1 MTLRRVVF
9 PGILLLSCSAAVIE
23 ACSAPDPGLVVFS
36 TNPNKIKDAGVT
48 GKPGDGGGGANDDGG
63 GTVTPPSAFDGEGAY
78 TQTSGSST
86 LQSQHM
92 AQFGTMNPAG
102 HNCFDC
108 HTDGGVASTKFTLGG
123 TVVDGTDAG
132 IPGVEVRIL
141 NPGDGGAVSCYSDAQ
156 GNFFA
161 VSSVGVPISANAR
174 VGARNATVTQEMPD
188 LLTGPAQG
196 GCNQKGTCHG
206 GTQGAVHLP

>member
-9 PGILLLSCSAAVIE
+9 PGILLISCSAAVIE

-36 TNPNKIKDAGVT
+36 TNPNKIKDAGAI
-48 GKPGDGGGGANDDGG
+48 GKPGGDGGTGDDDSGPAK
-63 GTVTPPSAFDGEGAY
+63 PPSAFDGEGPY

-108 HTDGGVASTKFTLGG
+108 HSDGGVASTKFTLGG
-123 TVVDGTDAG
+123 TVVDGADAA
-132 IPGVEVRIL
+132 ISGVEIRVL
-141 NPGDGGAVSCYSDAQ
+141 NAGDGGAISCYSDAN
-156 GNFFA
+156 GNFFSVA
-161 VSSVGVPISANAR
+161 SVGVPIAPNAR